1 MRPAALALGLLMC
14 PFVALSASRVD
25 QRQAAALVKK
35 AGGLYEA
42 GRYLDAAQTLEKA
55 QAIDPHPRILYNIA
69 RAYDQAGELKQALEH
84 YQRYIGSTGG
94 TDPTLLKRSSLAVDR
109 LRGLVAQQEE
119 ARLRAQA
126 EQQRLEEEARA
137 SQLRAE
143 AEAQAKRD
151 AEQLADRG
159 SRERLLAAQQG
170 HDRAQLAAWITAGA
184 GVVALGTGG
193 FFGIQAYQTGLAEG
207 GPFRQAE
214 GVEGLTGKLHYADQA
229 KQQALIADI
238 AYGVG
243 VVAAVSSVLLWPK
256 SSRPQL
262 ANFMVGPTGAMVEV
276 KF

>member
-14 PFVALSASRVD
+14 PLVALSASKAE

-42 GRYLDAAQTLEKA
+42 GQYLDAAQTLEKA
-55 QAIDPHPRILYNIA
+55 QALDPHPRILYNIA

-119 ARLRAQA
+119 TRLKAQA
-126 EQQRLEEEARA
+126 EQQRLEEEAKA
-137 SQLRAE
+137 SQARAE
-143 AEAQAKRD
+143 AETLAKQA
-151 AEQLADRG
+151 AEQSAERG
-159 SRERLLAAQQG
+159 RRERLLAAQQG
-170 HDRAQLAAWITAGA
+170 HDRSQLAAWVTAGV
-184 GVVALGTGG
+184 GVAALGTGG
-193 FFGIQAYQTGLAEG
+193 FFGFQAYQTGLAES

-214 GVEGLTGKLHYADQA
+214 VVEGPTGKQHYADQA
-229 KQQALIADI
+229 KNQALIADI

-243 VVAAVSSVLLWPK
+243 LVAAVSSVLLWPK
-256 SSRPQL
+256 SPRPQV
-262 ANFMVGPTGAMVEV
+262 AHFMVGPTGAMVEV